1 MKVLSYLRVLQGAHH
16 PCPTVAL
23 GLFSDRRSR
32 TESCPDTSGIALE
45 CLKMLNRALALI
57 CLAAG
62 LLSTLPRPGDA
73 SEPVKSLMELRS
85 EGVIVQKFDLSCG
98 AAALATLLNFQ
109 FGDHVTEKEVAA
121 GLIQRK
127 EYIEHPEVVRIRQ
140 GFSLL
145 DLKRFVDK
153 RGYEGV
159 GYGNLE
165 LKDLSALAP
174 IIVAVS
180 PIGYNHFLIFRGQ
193 IGDRVLLADPAFG
206 NRTMSVEKFQRIWI
220 DFPEIGRVGFIVTRD
235 GNPAPPGL
243 LAVKSDQFVAPSNSL
258 VRQVLKLR

>member
-1 MKVLSYLRVLQGAHH
+1 MAASGVLWVSRGVHQ
-16 PCPTVAL
+16 PMPTADL
-23 GLFSDRRSR
+23 GCFLNRRPRTQSD
-32 TESCPDTSGIALE
+32 PVTSGIT
-45 CLKMLNRALALI
+45 LKLLRMVIRGLALA
-57 CLAAG
+57 CLAVS
-62 LLSTLPRPGDA
+62 LLSTSPRPGRA
-73 SEPVKSLMELRS
+73 SEPVKSLYELRT

-109 FGDHVTEKEVAA
+109 FGDHVTEKQVAE

-127 EYIEHPEVVRIRQ
+127 EYIEHPEAVRIRQ

-145 DLKRFVDK
+145 DLKRYVDG
-153 RGYEGV
+153 RGYQGV

-165 LKDLSALAP
+165 LKDLADLAP
-174 IIVAVS
+174 LIVAVS

-206 NRTMSVEKFQRIWI
+206 NRTMSAEKFERIWI
-220 DFPEIGRVGFIVTRD
+220 NFPEIGRVGFIVTRN

-243 LAVKSDQFVAPSNSL
+243 LAVQPRQFVVPSNSL
-258 VRQVLKLR
+258 VRQVLVLK